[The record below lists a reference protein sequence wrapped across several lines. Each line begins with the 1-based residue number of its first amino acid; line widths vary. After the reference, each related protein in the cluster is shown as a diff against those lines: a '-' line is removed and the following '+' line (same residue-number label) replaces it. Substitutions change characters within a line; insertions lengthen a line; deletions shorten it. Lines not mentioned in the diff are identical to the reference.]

1 MKGSVLSVNVI
12 DARYLHPKRQGRLAT
27 AQVKMSI
34 EGETQRTQE
43 IPNTNDPV
51 WNEVIAF
58 DIMKGTDTLKLS
70 VIDVVDRDDKQQIGS
85 CEIDLSFLQDKETV
99 DQMKKDRL
107 CDLGDGSQIRVAIQ
121 WIYSKVKLLKDIQ
134 AELQA

>member
-1 MKGSVLSVNVI
+1 
-12 DARYLHPKRQGRLAT
+12 
-27 AQVKMSI
+27 MSI
-34 EGETQRTQE
+34 EGETSRTQE

-58 DIMKGTDTLKLS
+58 DILKGSDTLKLS
-70 VIDVVDRDDKQQIGS
+70 VIDVISKDEKEQIGA

-134 AELQA
+134 AELHL